1 MVCRFLFF
9 GFCFF
14 CLQASVFSHAFYV
27 SVCNVYELENKL
39 YFSIRLFKNDV
50 FDGLKIK
57 ENVLKNRKE
66 KERVLDYIS
75 DSFVVSFDNK
85 TQVLV
90 LETIAY
96 EGENYTE
103 TINLKYSVGFKK
115 NINKIQIKNRLLCDF
130 FDDQINVVYFKAN
143 NIKKTLTYNTS
154 LIDNWIQ
161 MN

>member
-9 GFCFF
+9 VFCFF

>member
-1 MVCRFLFF
+1 MF
-9 GFCFF
+9 
-14 CLQASVFSHAFYV
+14 
-27 SVCNVYELENKL
+27 
-39 YFSIRLFKNDV
+39 I
-50 FDGLKIK
+50 
-57 ENVLKNRKE
+57 
-66 KERVLDYIS
+66 
-75 DSFVVSFDNK
+75 VVSFDNK